1 MDTVKLYFEDNCLNS
16 KLWTG
21 VSCESSIEV
30 IEQLVGVVD
39 RTDVTGL
46 SVCELG
52 RCYFCCFVIVLH
64 VQTAIL

>member
-46 SVCELG
+46 SVC
-52 RCYFCCFVIVLH
+52 
-64 VQTAIL
+64 

>member
-1 MDTVKLYFEDNCLNS
+1 MYFADNGSDL

-21 VSCESSIEV
+21 VSLCDSSIEV

-64 VQTAIL
+64 VQTATL